1 MKLFAAGMALLLL
14 GGCADYT
21 PKPRGYMRIEPP
33 EARYVPYS
41 TGDGAC
47 SFLISDQAT
56 VEPAARRGWITI
68 AYPSFDAKL
77 YCSYFPTTPAKLD
90 DDIRECRDLVSRNAG
105 RAKGILERGFSN
117 PDAGVYGLL
126 FLIDGDSAAP
136 VQFALT
142 DSTHRFFRGALY
154 YGCSLNADSLAPVTD
169 YLQADVEA
177 MIESFRWGD
186 ASRWRNM

>member
-1 MKLFAAGMALLLL
+1 MKLFAAGMALFLLC
-14 GGCADYT
+14 GCSDYT

-33 EARYVPYS
+33 VAKYIPYC
-41 TGDGAC
+41 TEDNAC
-47 SFLISDQAT
+47 SFLVSDRAT
-56 VEPAARRGWITI
+56 VEPVARPGWITI
-68 AYPSFDAKL
+68 DYPFLNAKL
-77 YCSYFPTTPAKLD
+77 YCSYFPTTPEKLA
-90 DDIRECRDLVSRNAG
+90 DDIKECRDLVARNAG

-142 DSTHRFFRGALY
+142 DSTRRFFRGALY
-154 YGCSLNADSLAPVTD
+154 YGCSLNADSLAPVTG

-177 MIESFRWGD
+177 MIESFRWED
-186 ASRWRNM
+186 SLH